1 MFHVSRK
8 VGRNYGIIGTND
20 NVEEFYSMQ
29 YEGHRVFM

>member
-1 MFHVSRK
+1 MFRVSRK

-29 YEGHRVFM
+29 YGELRVFM